1 MVLLIFVLC
10 YKVDCENLGNI
21 SLSSIPIYCPKL
33 KGFDLK
39 GMCYVTDPG
48 LMPLTRSNNLQ
59 SLALAEAP
67 ITDCTLDSISKGC
80 GAKVRC
86 QKILVGQSMMNGL
99 LNRTIK

>member
-86 QKILVGQSMMNGL
+86 QKILVG
-99 LNRTIK
+99 